1 VLRIVQSNSA
11 KQAANYFDVGLKRGD
26 YYTKETGVW
35 GGLAAERLGLSG
47 EVKRADFVALT
58 ENRMPG
64 TKGEPLT
71 LRTNTT
77 RLAPVVDEKT
87 GEYVT
92 DHETGKI
99 KMEEVSNRR
108 AGYDFT
114 FSVPKS
120 LSVAMAFMEPEERAK
135 VEQMVEGCIREVMA
149 KVEGRLETRVRKGG
163 VQENRCTGNIVF
175 AMFPHG
181 ETRPVEGI
189 PDPHHH
195 VHVFVCNATYD
206 EVEGAWKAIELG
218 EVKADAPFYQ
228 AAFDSLLA
236 GRLMGEGYGIRR
248 TQDHFELA
256 SVSRELIEKFSRRT
270 MQIEEEA
277 RVNHRKLEAKAR
289 ALMKQTNMAFEDA
302 FAVAKSQ
309 VGAKIRQKK
318 EACIFKTREDLA
330 RYWWEQMTPEE
341 QRSVG
346 MQKVR
351 SVAHQNLLDA
361 LAAKERTIGHLFEQV
376 SLKRELHIAAEL
388 LKWGVG
394 KVGIEEAEA
403 FPLTDERFFKP
414 KEQENKISTHE
425 VWREERVMIKRAFQG
440 KGRYAPLGGQGRW
453 EIQDE
458 RVRASQEQT
467 QAIEFLLR
475 SRDLVVAIAGPAG
488 GGKTQFSSEA
498 VKAIQALSGKKVY
511 AFAPSSS
518 AAEELR
524 KVGFTHADTLHKL
537 GTDEILQSQTEG
549 QIVWMDEASFK
560 SVNQMRW
567 MVRFCERHDC
577 RLILSGDT
585 KQHHGVERGD
595 AMRLLAKSGAVE
607 QAALTEIHRQ
617 RVPELK
623 ETVRELSK
631 GTKQGHEA
639 AFDQLNAL
647 GVVEELE
654 DERERAAVIA
664 DKHVSALKK
673 GMTSLIVAPTH
684 AECRVIADA
693 VRERMKGEGV
703 LTGDD
708 RDLTRLARKNL
719 TEAQRRDAVSYEP
732 GDLVEFHRKTG
743 VFQSG
748 QKWRVVGRSPAGQVS
763 LSFEGKEA
771 TLPLDQARK
780 FTVYAEQRLPV
791 CVGDTVRVTKNLRV
805 GKNRFRNNEFVTVK
819 SVDGGRITFTDGR
832 VMRQGALHL
841 DQGHCVTSHASQGKT
856 VDQVLVSSP
865 VRSFG
870 QVNRAQAYVSL
881 SRARLEMHLFTDSK
895 VALREAVCRPSERLS
910 PYEMFL
916 NSEQRHRTRTT
927 DEVHEH
933 IIRANE
939 ELQRACW
946 EEHAALTL
954 TLCPEND

>member
-1 VLRIVQSNSA
+1 VLRIIQSNSA
-11 KQAANYFDVGLKRGD
+11 KQAANYFDAGLQKGD
-26 YYTKETGVW
+26 YYTKEMGVW
-35 GGLAAERLGLSG
+35 GGIAAERLGLAG

-64 TKGEPLT
+64 TNGESLT

-87 GEYVT
+87 GEFVT
-92 DHETGKI
+92 DPETGKI

-120 LSVAMAFMEPEERAK
+120 LSVAMAFMGAEERAK
-135 VEQMVEGCIREVMA
+135 VEDMVERCIREVMA

-163 VQENRCTGNIVF
+163 VRENRATGNIVF

-228 AAFDSLLA
+228 AAFGSLLA
-236 GRLMGEGYGIRR
+236 GRLMSEGYGIRR
-248 TQDHFELA
+248 TQDFFELA

-309 VGAKIRQKK
+309 IGATKREKK
-318 EACIFKTREDLA
+318 DRCIFKTREDLA
-330 RYWWEQMTPEE
+330 CYWWEQMTPQE
-341 QRSVG
+341 QRSVSL
-346 MQKVR
+346 QEIR
-351 SVAHQNLLDA
+351 SVENMNLLDA
-361 LAAKERTIGHLFEQV
+361 IDAKEMTIGHAFEQV
-376 SLKRELHIAAEL
+376 SLKRELHLAAEL

-394 KVGIEEAEA
+394 KVGIAEAEA

-414 KEQENKISTHE
+414 KEQENKISTQE
-425 VWREERVMIKRAFQG
+425 VWREERLMVKRALRGQG
-440 KGRYAPLGGQGRW
+440 VYAPLGGEGKW
-453 EIQDE
+453 EIRDE
-458 RVRASQEQT
+458 RVKSSTEMVAALET
-467 QAIEFLLR
+467 ILR
-475 SRDLVVAIAGPAG
+475 SRDLAVSLEGVAGSGKTSFSTEAIAALE
-488 GGKTQFSSEA
+488 S
-498 VKAIQALSGKKVY
+498 LSGRKVF
-511 AFAPSSS
+511 AFAPS
-518 AAEELR
+518 ATAVEELR
-524 KVGFTHADTLHKL
+524 KVGFANADTLHKL
-537 GTDEILQSQTEG
+537 GTDDMVQEAVKGNLI
-549 QIVWMDEASFK
+549 WMDEASFK
-560 SVNQMRW
+560 STKQMKW
-567 MVRFCERHDC
+567 LIRFADQHDC
-577 RLILSGDT
+577 RLILAGDT
-585 KQHHGVERGD
+585 RQHHGVERGD
-595 AMRLLAKSGAVE
+595 ALRLLGKAGAVKR
-607 QAALTEIHRQ
+607 AMLTEIHRQ

-623 ETVRELSK
+623 EAVRELSK
-631 GTKQGHEA
+631 GTQKGHEA
-639 AFDQLNAL
+639 AFDRLDAF

-654 DERERAAVIA
+654 DERVRAKAIA
-664 DKHVSALKK
+664 DKHVGALKK

-684 AECRVIADA
+684 SECRVIAHA
-693 VRERMKGEGV
+693 VRKRLKEERV

-708 RDLTRLARKNL
+708 HGLVRMARKNL

-743 VFQSG
+743 QFQSG
-748 QKWRVVGRSPAGQVS
+748 QKWRVTGRSPAGQVS

-771 TLPLDQARK
+771 TLPLEQARK
-780 FTVYAEQRLPV
+780 FTVYAAHRIDV
-791 CVGDTVRVTKNLRV
+791 CSGDTIRVTKNLRD
-805 GKNRFRNNEFVTVK
+805 GAYRFRNNETCTVA
-819 SVDGGRITFTDGR
+819 SVDGDRLTFSDGR
-832 VMRQGALHL
+832 VMRQGVLHL

-856 VDQVLVSSP
+856 VDQVIVSSP

-870 QVNRAQAYVSL
+870 QVNRAQFYVSL
-881 SRARLEMHLFTDSK
+881 SRARTAMHLFTDSK
-895 VALREAVCRPSERLS
+895 CALREAVCRPSERLS
-910 PYEMFL
+910 PYEML
-916 NSEQRHRTRTT
+916 MRSEQRERSMDMEYEQVIHANQEMQLTR
-927 DEVHEH
+927 DEGHVIH
-933 IIRANE
+933 IGA
-939 ELQRACW
+939 
-946 EEHAALTL
+946 
-954 TLCPEND
+954 

>member
-1 VLRIVQSNSA
+1 
-11 KQAANYFDVGLKRGD
+11 
-26 YYTKETGVW
+26 
-35 GGLAAERLGLSG
+35 LAAERLGLRG
-47 EVKRADFVALT
+47 EVQRNDFIALT

-64 TKGEPLT
+64 TKGESLT

-87 GEYVT
+87 GEFVT
-92 DHETGKI
+92 DPDTGKI

-120 LSVAMAFMEPEERAK
+120 LSVAMAFMGAEERAK
-135 VEQMVEGCIREVMA
+135 VEEMIERCIREAMA
-149 KVEGRLETRVRKGG
+149 KVERRMETRVRKGG
-163 VQENRCTGNIVF
+163 ARENRSTGNIVF
-175 AMFPHG
+175 AMFAHG

-189 PDPHHH
+189 PDPHYH

-206 EVEGAWKAIELG
+206 GVEDAWKAIELG

-236 GRLMGEGYGIRR
+236 GRLMAEGYGIRR
-248 TQDHFELA
+248 TQDFFELA
-256 SVSRELIEKFSRRT
+256 SVSRELIERFSRRT
-270 MQIEEEA
+270 MQIEEDA

-289 ALMKQTNMAFEDA
+289 SLMKQTNMAFEDA
-302 FAVAKSQ
+302 YAVAKSQ
-309 VGAKIRQKK
+309 IGATKREKK
-318 EACIFKTREDLA
+318 DQCIFKTREDLT
-330 RYWWEQMTPEE
+330 RYWWEQMSPEE
-341 QRSVG
+341 QRSVSLHEI
-346 MQKVR
+346 R
-351 SVAHQNLLDA
+351 SVAHMNLLDA
-361 LAAKERTIGHLFEQV
+361 IQAKELTIGHAFEQV
-376 SLKRELHIAAEL
+376 SLKRELHLAAEL

-394 KVGIEEAEA
+394 KVGIAEAEA
-403 FPLTDERFFKP
+403 FPVTDERFFRP
-414 KEQENKISTHE
+414 KEGENKISTRQ
-425 VWREERVMIKRAFQG
+425 VWREERVMIKRAFHG
-440 KGRYAPLGGQGRW
+440 KGRYAALGGQGQW
-453 EIQDE
+453 TIQDD

-475 SRDLVVAIAGPAG
+475 SRDLVVAIQGPAG
-488 GGKTQFSSEA
+488 GGKTSFSTEA
-498 VKAIQALSGKKVY
+498 VKAVESMSGRRVY

-518 AAEELR
+518 AADELR

-537 GTDEILQSQTEG
+537 GTDEILQSQLEG

-567 MVRFCERHDC
+567 LVRFCQRHDC

-595 AMRLLAKSGAVE
+595 AMRLLSKSGAVE

-623 ETVRELSK
+623 EAVRQLSK
-631 GTKQGHEA
+631 GTQKGHEA
-639 AFDQLNAL
+639 AFDRLDAF
-647 GVVEELE
+647 GVVEEVE
-654 DERERAAVIA
+654 DDRERAKAIA
-664 DKHVSALKK
+664 DKHVGALKK
-673 GMTSLIVAPTH
+673 GMSSLIVAPTH
-684 AECRVIADA
+684 AECRAIADA
-693 VRERMKGEGV
+693 VRERLRKDGL
-703 LTGDD
+703 LTGEDYG
-708 RDLTRLARKNL
+708 LTRMARKNL
-719 TEAQRRDAVSYEP
+719 TEAQRRDAVSYEV

-743 VFQSG
+743 GFRSR
-748 QKWRVVGRSPAGQVS
+748 QKWRVAGRSSEGKVT

-780 FTVYAEQRLPV
+780 FTVYAERRIDV
-791 CVGDTVRVTKNLRV
+791 CAGDTVRVTKNVRV
-805 GKNRFRNNEFVTVK
+805 GKNRFRNNEFVTVEA
-819 SVDGGRITFTDGR
+819 VDGDKLTFSDGR

-881 SRARLEMHLFTDSK
+881 SRARQQMHLFTDCK

-910 PYEMFL
+910 PYEMLL
-916 NSEQRHRTRTT
+916 NSEQRHGTLTT
-927 DEVHEH
+927 DEMHEH
-933 IIRANE
+933 VIRANE
-939 ELQRACW
+939 ELYRAYR
-946 EEHAALTL
+946 EEHAALAL
-954 TLCPEND
+954 TLCTEND

>member
-1 VLRIVQSNSA
+1 
-11 KQAANYFDVGLKRGD
+11 
-26 YYTKETGVW
+26 
-35 GGLAAERLGLSG
+35 
-47 EVKRADFVALT
+47 
-58 ENRMPG
+58 MPG

-87 GEYVT
+87 GEFVT
-92 DHETGKI
+92 DPETGKI

-120 LSVAMAFMEPEERAK
+120 LSVAMAFMQPEERAK
-135 VEQMVEGCIREVMA
+135 VEQMVEGCIREVMS
-149 KVEGRLETRVRKGG
+149 KVEGRMETRVRKGG
-163 VQENRCTGNIVF
+163 ARENRSTGNIVF

-195 VHVFVCNATYD
+195 VHVFVCNATHD

-248 TQDHFELA
+248 TQDFFELA
-256 SVSRELIEKFSRRT
+256 SVRQELIEKFSRRT
-270 MQIEEEA
+270 MQIEQEA
-277 RVNHRKLEAKAR
+277 RINHRKLEAKAR

-330 RYWWEQMTPEE
+330 RHWWEQMTAEE
-341 QRSVG
+341 QRSVSL
-346 MQKVR
+346 QEIR
-351 SVAHQNLLDA
+351 SMAHQNLLEA
-361 LAAKERTIGHLFEQV
+361 IEAKERTIGHAFEQV
-376 SLKRELHIAAEL
+376 SLKRELHLAAEL

-394 KVGIEEAEA
+394 KVGIAEAEA

-425 VWREERVMIKRAFQG
+425 VWREERVMIKRAFRG

-475 SRDLVVAIAGPAG
+475 SRDLVVAIQGPAG
-488 GGKTQFSSEA
+488 GGKTSFSSEA
-498 VKAIQALSGKKVY
+498 VKAIESMSGRRVY

-518 AAEELR
+518 AVEELR
-524 KVGFTHADTLHKL
+524 KVGFTRADTLHKL

-623 ETVRELSK
+623 AAVRELSK
-631 GTKQGHEA
+631 GTALGHEA
-639 AFDQLNAL
+639 AFDRLDAF

-654 DERERAAVIA
+654 DERARAKAIA
-664 DKHVSALKK
+664 DKHVGALKK

-684 AECRVIADA
+684 AECRQLAAA
-693 VRERMKGEGV
+693 VRQRLKAERM
-703 LTGDD
+703 LTGNDYE
-708 RDLTRLARKNL
+708 LTRLARKNL
-719 TEAQRRDAVSYEP
+719 TEAQRRDAVSYES

-743 VFQSG
+743 AFRSG
-748 QKWRVVGRSPAGQVS
+748 QKWRVMGRSPEGQVS

-771 TLPLDQARK
+771 VLPLKQARK

-791 CVGDTVRVTKNLRV
+791 CVGDTVRVTKNFREER
-805 GKNRFRNNEFVTVK
+805 NRFRNNEFVTVAAI
-819 SVDGGRITFTDGR
+819 DGDKLTFFDGR
-832 VMRQGALHL
+832 VMRQGSLHL

-856 VDQVLVSSP
+856 VDSVICSAP

-881 SRARLEMHLFTDSK
+881 SRARQEMHLFTDSK
-895 VALREAVCRPSERLS
+895 VALREAVTRPSERLS
-910 PYEMFL
+910 PYEML
-916 NSEQRHRTRTT
+916 TQSDQRVRSMDRDMEQ
-927 DEVHEH
+927 V
-933 IIRANE
+933 IRANE
-939 ELQRACW
+939 ELQRTHR
-946 EEHAALTL
+946 EEQECVRTIEPA
-954 TLCPEND
+954 